1 MNVDVELY
9 DSIPDKIQLARVQ
22 FKNKHTNKPLHCF
35 DNIKLAKT
43 LRSPATSVLTVALNM
58 LHHFLVKVITVWMHL
73 RLMLVDGSG
82 RLVFPGAVRKFPE
95 CFVNVKLHLFRVCH
109 AVFLLCRGTC
119 QRQR

>member
-1 MNVDVELY
+1 MSNLKTNTRTNPYIVLIILNCLKLYVARPQKIVD
-9 DSIPDKIQLARVQ
+9 
-22 FKNKHTNKPLHCF
+22 
-35 DNIKLAKT
+35 
-43 LRSPATSVLTVALNM
+43 ALNM

-109 AVFLLCRGTC
+109 AVFPLCRGTC